1 MYFCKKNFD
10 SVKKSMGEELEFSD
24 LQIGNIDTAF
34 LVSYAVGQFSVGP
47 FGDKYGA
54 RRMLIVSLLGG
65 SLGCFLMAGA
75 NTFNEAVFAWGL
87 NGFFQAMGFPLVM
100 KALAPW
106 FTSEERG
113 TVLGFWT
120 TSQQVGGTLAA
131 SFSGFVAAGG
141 LTAASL
147 IYFSITASSDS
158 SNAPLVSTWR
168 EAFSLPALFAALT
181 ALAVHMM
188 LVEAPEEVGL
198 TLDNGSKEA
207 RSAAAEKGFKSKKTD
222 KSTTKSKS
230 GFLDVVRLPFLLN
243 VGASYFCIKLVR
255 YTMLKWLSFYMTD
268 VWHMDVATASYMSTL
283 FDIGGLFGTLTLGEI
298 AKRYFKGNRIST
310 VFALCIGTG
319 LSALG
324 FLLTSNSVA
333 GLAIAMLLSGY
344 MVAGPDS
351 VLGAA
356 ACADVCEQAGYG
368 SSVLTTASGIAN
380 GMGSIGAIMSGAVP
394 VLIKDRYGWDG
405 VFVAMTVLS
414 FLGASALVPW
424 LKENKI
430 AKGKEEKES

>member
-1 MYFCKKNFD
+1 MDVSSWPVPTRLTKQCSRGAEWLLSSD
-10 SVKKSMGEELEFSD
+10 GFSSCD
-24 LQIGNIDTAF
+24 E
-34 LVSYAVGQFSVGP
+34 
-47 FGDKYGA
+47 GA
-54 RRMLIVSLLGG
+54 GTMVHVLR
-65 SLGCFLMAGA
+65 
-75 NTFNEAVFAWGL
+75 
-87 NGFFQAMGFPLVM
+87 
-100 KALAPW
+100 
-106 FTSEERG
+106 RG

-147 IYFSITASSDS
+147 IYFSTSASSDS
-158 SNAPLVSTWR
+158 GSTPQVSTWR
-168 EAFSLPALFAALT
+168 EAFSLPASFAVLT
-181 ALAVHMM
+181 ACAVHIL
-188 LVEAPEEVGL
+188 LVEKPEDIGL
-198 TLDNGSKEA
+198 TLSDGDKNAGSVSGKKGSK
-207 RSAAAEKGFKSKKTD
+207 SKTKGL
-222 KSTTKSKS
+222 TKNTSKS
-230 GFLDVVRLPFLLN
+230 GFLDVLRLPFLVN

-268 VWHMDVATASYMSTL
+268 FWQMDVATASYMSTL

-298 AKRYFKGNRIST
+298 AKRYFNGNRIST
-310 VFALCIGTG
+310 VLALCIGTG
-319 LSALG
+319 LSALC
-324 FLLTSNSVA
+324 FLITSNSVT

-405 VFVAMTVLS
+405 VFVAMTLLS
-414 FLGASALVPW
+414 FLGAAALVPW
-424 LKENKI
+424 LRTNNQ
-430 AKGKEEKES
+430 KGKEKLARELFDSLPSFNLLSILRYLVMHDSMIS